1 MNDPHCVQFLQ
12 RALPH
17 LGMRWAGFRKVRRQ
31 VCQRARRRAHELGL
45 ADLDAYR
52 TYLDAHP
59 DEWAVLDS
67 LTPITIS
74 RFYRDRG
81 TFEFLA
87 HDVLPALAA
96 QALDDGR
103 DALDVWSA
111 GCASGEEPYTLT
123 IIWQHELAARF
134 PALTMRILA
143 TDIHPAM
150 LARAR
155 RACFTAGSLRELPG
169 VWRAAAF
176 ARQNGLYCL
185 CEAYKQAVTIVSHDI
200 RTGQPDGPFDLICCR
215 NLAFTYFDED
225 LQHETAECL
234 VNALRPGGALVL
246 GAHEQLPQEVPG
258 VEPWDSARRVYRRG
272 PARPYI

>member
-1 MNDPHCVQFLQ
+1 
-12 RALPH
+12 
-17 LGMRWAGFRKVRRQ
+17 MRWAGFRKVRRQ
-31 VCQRARRRAHELGL
+31 VCQRARRRARELGL
-45 ADLDAYR
+45 SDLNSYR

-96 QALDDGR
+96 RALDDAR
-103 DALDVWSA
+103 NTFDVWSA
-111 GCASGEEPYTLT
+111 GCASGEAAYTLT
-123 IIWQHELAARF
+123 IIWGQELAARF

-150 LARAR
+150 LVRAR
-155 RACFTAGSLRELPG
+155 RACYTAGSLRELPEA
-169 VWRAAAF
+169 WRAAAF

-185 CEAYKQAVTIVSHDI
+185 SEPYKQAVTVVSHDI
-200 RTGQPDGPFDLICCR
+200 RTGQPGGPFDLILCR

-225 LQHETAECL
+225 RQHKTAACL

-246 GAHEQLPQEVPG
+246 GAHERLPQELRG
-258 VEPWDSARRVYRRG
+258 VEP
-272 PARPYI
+272 

>member
-1 MNDPHCVQFLQ
+1 
-12 RALPH
+12 
-17 LGMRWAGFRKVRRQ
+17 MRWAGFRKVRRQ
-31 VCQRARRRAHELGL
+31 VCQRARRRARELGL
-45 ADLDAYR
+45 SDLNSYR

-96 QALDDGR
+96 QVLDDGR
-103 DALDVWSA
+103 NTFDVWSA

-123 IIWQHELAARF
+123 IIWEQVLAARF

-143 TDIHPAM
+143 TDIHPGT

-155 RACFTAGSLRELPG
+155 RACYSAGSLLELPEA
-169 VWRAAAF
+169 WRGAAF

-185 CEAYKQAVTIVSHDI
+185 CEAYKQAVTVVSHDI
-200 RTGQPDGPFDLICCR
+200 RTGQPDGPFELICCR
-215 NLAFTYFDED
+215 NLAFTYFAED
-225 LQHETAECL
+225 LQREIAGCL
-234 VNALRPGGALVL
+234 VSALRPGGALVL
-246 GAHEQLPQEVPG
+246 GTHEQLPQELPD
-258 VEPWDSARRVYRRG
+258 VEPWDSARSVYRR
-272 PARPYI
+272 PAARPDI